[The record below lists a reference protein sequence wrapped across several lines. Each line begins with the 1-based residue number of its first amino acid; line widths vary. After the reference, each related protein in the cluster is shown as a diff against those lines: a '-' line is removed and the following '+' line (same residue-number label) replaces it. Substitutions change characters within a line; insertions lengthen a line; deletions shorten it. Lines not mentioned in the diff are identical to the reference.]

1 MIETVGQF
9 LQALI
14 EREAAALARQN
25 IQHGPT
31 IGAMY
36 EGLTQSILKR
46 TLPINAALSVVSG
59 FAVGADGAKSRQLDC
74 MVVVGD
80 GTQIPYTNTFEY
92 PIDQVLVVVE
102 VKKALTQACF
112 DEAFENLRSLRL
124 KRFTDPPLPY
134 EVESAFERISG
145 RPFPDDVNAITDPV
159 LRQLVHQLARD
170 VESPVR
176 ILLGYDGYKTIGG
189 LRRGIG
195 EQLARLVGKHGAG
208 PSSLPDLVLTR
219 KAAVVKA
226 NGSPYV
232 GPMDD
237 AGKWPVFVSVASE
250 SPAVTFLEVIWT
262 RLQRRVGGS
271 SEMFGDDLDVTAVV
285 KLAEYLYLPGRG
297 WEVTLLDAIPERDLH
312 SAEEEWE
319 PKFLTDPEHVLVTF
333 LCLYNEI
340 DMAAPPDGFD
350 TDEIREAIARLTS
363 VRLIGEDVGRP
374 TVYRLLTTECAV
386 VVLPGG
392 RVIAGENNSGR
403 LRRWVDK
410 FMLDRRKAEGVS
422 L

>member
-1 MIETVGQF
+1 MIKTVGQF

-14 EREAAALARQN
+14 EREAASLARQK

-36 EGLTQSILKR
+36 EGLTQSVLKR
-46 TLPINAALSVVSG
+46 TLPINAPLSVVSG

-80 GTQIPYTNTFEY
+80 GTAIPYTNTFEY
-92 PIDQVLVVVE
+92 RIDQVLIVVE

-124 KRFTDPPLPY
+124 KRFTELPFPY

-145 RPFPDDVNAITDPV
+145 RPFPDDVNTMTDLV
-159 LRQLVHQLARD
+159 LRQLLHQLVKD

-176 ILLGYDGYKTIGG
+176 ILLGYEGYKTVGG

-195 EQLARLVGKHGAG
+195 EQLARLVGKYGAG

-226 NGSPYV
+226 NGFPYV

-250 SPAVTFLEVIWT
+250 SPALTFLEVVWT
-262 RLQRRVGGS
+262 RLQGRVGGS
-271 SEMFGDDLDVTAVV
+271 SEIFGDDLAMASLV

-297 WEVTLLDAIPERDLH
+297 WEVMLLDTVPEKDLH
-312 SAEEEWE
+312 AVEEEWE
-319 PKFLTDPEHVLVTF
+319 PTFLSDPEHVLVTF
-333 LCLYNEI
+333 LCRHKEI

-350 TDEIREAIARLTS
+350 TDEVRDAIARLTS
-363 VRLIGEDVGRP
+363 VRLIGAESDRP
-374 TVYRLLTTECAV
+374 TVSRLLTTECAV
-386 VVLPGG
+386 AALPDG
-392 RVIAGENNSGR
+392 RVAAGENNSGR
-403 LRRWVDK
+403 LRRWVEK
-410 FMLDRRKAEGVS
+410 FMSDRKQGK
-422 L
+422 